1 MDRDLFEKLSNQSIQ
16 KYLDLKGI
24 GYTRNGNYL
33 KLMDHDSLVID
44 TRITDQKKCET
55 FFWNSKG
62 IGGNL
67 YQFMREYLGMES
79 TDILKE
85 LKKLSPELSKAV
97 ANRYED
103 KKYAPEKWKNK
114 GNHEQVKDYLINKR
128 KLSTRLVNGLIN
140 RDLLREL
147 KYGDALFVW
156 KEKGQEV
163 GSDIQGTRID
173 HEKYGDRG
181 TKKMVVPGSK
191 KNYGFNF
198 SVRTKANKQKFFIFE
213 SPIDALSFYQ
223 TYIPQNYQKKDEGYR
238 FISLNGAGTK
248 LETIGEFF
256 KTVGVPDEL
265 HLNFDADKAG
275 VKAFMKFVVDADIGF
290 ESKFAT
296 DEKQVKVYADIPKSV
311 DVKDWNEALQKGETE
326 FTTLRYASVYRVC

>member
-1 MDRDLFEKLSNQSIQ
+1 MNAIDSFNQGLVKAIDINYPDITEQEAKRLYKVKNVTAKQLTLS
-16 KYLDLKGI
+16 
-24 GYTRNGNYL
+24 R
-33 KLMDHDSLVID
+33 
-44 TRITDQKKCET
+44 
-55 FFWNSKG
+55 
-62 IGGNL
+62 GG
-67 YQFMREYLGMES
+67 
-79 TDILKE
+79 
-85 LKKLSPELSKAV
+85 
-97 ANRYED
+97 
-103 KKYAPEKWKNK
+103 
-114 GNHEQVKDYLINKR
+114 KDYLINKR
-128 KLSTRLVNGLIN
+128 KLSTRLVNGLID

-198 SVRTKANKQKFFIFE
+198 SVRTKADKQKFFIFE

-223 TYIPQNYQKKDEGYR
+223 TYMPQNYQKKDEGYR

-265 HLNFDADKAG
+265 HLNFD
-275 VKAFMKFVVDADIGF
+275 
-290 ESKFAT
+290 T
-296 DEKQVKVYADIPKSV
+296 
-311 DVKDWNEALQKGETE
+311 EAYLA
-326 FTTLRYASVYRVC
+326 L